1 MLPSI
6 ILVLSLSFSLSV
18 TAVPHRRDE
27 PLHIPIRR
35 RNNAR
40 RQDAGMDHFVNAAK
54 ALRIKYKY
62 NTGQPSPERRA
73 QTSDIGITNQVCPS
87 SATDSAIRLTTTR
100 MRI

>member
-1 MLPSI
+1 
-6 ILVLSLSFSLSV
+6 
-18 TAVPHRRDE
+18 
-27 PLHIPIRR
+27 
-35 RNNAR
+35 
-40 RQDAGMDHFVNAAK
+40 MDHFVNAAK